1 MDLIERRHAKDQT
14 VRLAFASLL
23 VSYCLLAIVTSAPK
37 ATLHYQDATYQPT
50 ALTLLQDEG
59 QGLNPKRFAAIT
71 GPAGVPDEWWREHQ
85 KTALLR
91 EKWWQRYVPFK
102 KAEPQPKQVRV
113 ASARIPPIVLRQE
126 VLSEAVFRPQQVP
139 HPKPIDKAAAKPS
152 IVQDMQ
158 GTAVTPKA
166 KLVEKPAVKPAVKP
180 VIVASLSPLKLPNL
194 KRPQKISYGD
204 YAELLPAVINDRF
217 KQAKNSWSAE
227 PVFNHCV
234 DGNIAG
240 WSGIKPLS
248 GHKELPRQSDSPNPQ
263 NVSLEL
269 QARLF
274 AKGFTAGTSVFM
286 RIFKD
291 RSQLQV
297 WLKKDE
303 KYQLFHTYNICRWSG
318 SFGPKL
324 YEGDKQSPEGF
335 YLVNRQ
341 LFNRPSFKWK
351 GSFSIGYPNAYDK
364 LHGRTGSLILVHGGC
379 TSSGCFAMTNPVIKE
394 VHELAQ
400 LARKNG
406 QDKFSVNV
414 YPFEL
419 TSANLEKHKSSPW
432 IDFWKNLKTGYDL
445 FEETRLPPRVRV
457 CNKHYVFAKSGEIRS
472 GPGWSGKGCYGLAAR
487 IPGWKQA
494 TDTRS
499 RGRRAGRRCNLRRA
513 SCRKWVALRSKRSSS
528 KRRKSSKRT
537 RLSSKRR
544 ATMRRAR
551 AIGRKR
557 K

>member
-14 VRLAFASLL
+14 VRLAFVSLL
-23 VSYCLLAIVTSAPK
+23 VSYCLLVVVTSAPMV
-37 ATLHYQDATYQPT
+37 TIQVQDATYQPT
-50 ALTLLQDEG
+50 ALTLSQDEG
-59 QGLNPKRFAAIT
+59 HGQNPKPFAAIT
-71 GPAGVPDEWWREHQ
+71 GSAAIPDEWWREHQ

-102 KAEPQPKQVRV
+102 KAKPQPKQVRV
-113 ASARIPPIVLRQE
+113 ASLSGLEGIPH
-126 VLSEAVFRPQQVP
+126 AVPRADSNSVGNV
-139 HPKPIDKAAAKPS
+139 KPS
-152 IVQDMQ
+152 FVQGMQ
-158 GTAVTPKA
+158 ATAMTPKA
-166 KLVEKPAVKPAVKP
+166 KLVEKP
-180 VIVASLSPLKLPNL
+180 VIVAKLLPPKLPNL
-194 KRPQKISYGD
+194 KRPQKVSYGD
-204 YAELLPAVINDRF
+204 YAELLPVVITDRF
-217 KQAKNSWSAE
+217 KQAKNRRSVE
-227 PVFNHCV
+227 PVYNHCV
-234 DGNIAG
+234 DGDIAG

-248 GHKELPRQSDSPNPQ
+248 GHKELPRQSNSLNPQ

-269 QARLF
+269 QARLA

-291 RSQLQV
+291 RSELQV
-297 WLKKDE
+297 WLKKDQ
-303 KYQLFHTYNICRWSG
+303 KYELFHTYNICRWSG

-341 LFNRPSFKWK
+341 LFNRPSYKWK

-400 LARKNG
+400 LARENG

-419 TSANLEKHKSSPW
+419 TSTNLEKHKNSPW
-432 IDFWKNLKTGYDL
+432 IGFWKNLKTGYDL

-457 CNKHYVFAKSGEIRS
+457 CNKHYVFAKNGEIRS

-494 TDTRS
+494 TDSRG
-499 RGRRAGRRCNLRRA
+499 RGRRAGRRCNMRRA
-513 SCRKWVALRSKRSSS
+513 SCRKWVALKSRRNSS

-551 AIGRKR
+551 SIGRKR